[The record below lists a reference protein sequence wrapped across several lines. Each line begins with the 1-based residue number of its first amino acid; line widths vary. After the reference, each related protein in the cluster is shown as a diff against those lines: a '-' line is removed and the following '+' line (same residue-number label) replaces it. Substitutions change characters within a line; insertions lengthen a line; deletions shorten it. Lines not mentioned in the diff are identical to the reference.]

1 MLSDVKEGNSLMLTK
16 LTPVATLLTI
26 HDASGQRDA
35 VKQIVADR
43 LPVFQRKKTDRICG
57 RVARFSISSFVT
69 TGLWPRS
76 GYRGG
81 RVSETKGNAL
91 AWGRPH

>member
-1 MLSDVKEGNSLMLTK
+1 MLSDVEEGNSLLTK
-16 LTPVATLLTI
+16 LTPVATLLAI

-43 LPVFQRKKTDRICG
+43 LPVFQRKETDRICG
-57 RVARFSISSFVT
+57 RFTRFSISNSVT
-69 TGLWPRS
+69 ARLWPRS
-76 GYRGG
+76 GCGGG

-91 AWGRPH
+91 A